1 MNGFVSIGG
10 FRTIEGGHPF
20 EEQEMAQA
28 AASLPAVAVTDAA
41 REKQGAAVM
50 VKYATGELRAGDTG
64 LSVRAGTGE
73 PVAESAV
80 LPAGPAEEEPEAAE
94 LPVRSGT
101 GTVREEFTTLP
112 AGPAAEEPV
121 AEPPAFPAEMI
132 GGDHGTEATALPAGI
147 VTEKSAQ
154 ESFCSEGGADGQ
166 QEEPAAGQADSNAGE
181 SLSAGETEEEKRAAH
196 KAAEKKRKEEWEA
209 ARQAKKD
216 AKFERIME
224 LEEMCDEDVIAESI
238 KKTGADTEKVTRRN
252 MKDCVCEHIQTK
264 CLEDADFARLTLYP
278 GKSMINCFQYIN
290 RMAWEYVQD
299 EMKANGAQPGAGR
312 IQTYASDI
320 PDDLCY
326 QWAEDYFNDPEAEE
340 DREKEEKFVPKPYEG
355 TISSKTQ
362 TKKQSSRKP
371 AKSAEKKPA
380 DKKTAEK
387 KPADEKPGQEDES
400 YGQLSLFSQLSSGDS
415 AEHKEVQA

>member
-20 EEQEMAQA
+20 EEQEMAQT
-28 AASLPAVAVTDAA
+28 AASLPAVAVTEAA
-41 REKQGAAVM
+41 GEKQGAAVM
-50 VKYATGELRAGDTG
+50 VKYATGELKAEDTE
-64 LSVRAGTGE
+64 LPVRAITGE

-80 LPAGPAEEEPEAAE
+80 LPAGPAEEEQEAAE

-112 AGPAAEEPV
+112 AGPAAEEPM
-121 AEPPAFPAEMI
+121 AEPSALPAEMV
-132 GGDHGTEATALPAGI
+132 GRDPGTEAAALPAES
-147 VTEKSAQ
+147 VTEGSSQ
-154 ESFCSEGGADGQ
+154 ESLCSEGGADGQ
-166 QEEPAAGQADSNAGE
+166 QENPAAGQAGPNAGE
-181 SLSAGETEEEKRAAH
+181 GLSAGATEEEKRAAH
-196 KAAEKKRKEEWEA
+196 EAAEKKRKEEWEA
-209 ARQAKKD
+209 AQQAKKD
-216 AKFERIME
+216 ARFERIME

-299 EMKANGAQPGAGR
+299 EMKASGVQPGAGR

-362 TKKQSSRKP
+362 TKKQSSRKR
-371 AKSAEKKPA
+371 AKPAEKKPE

-387 KPADEKPGQEDES
+387 KPADEKPGQEDEA

-415 AEHKEVQA
+415 AERKEVQA